1 MSHVRKIA
9 SLALIALLG
18 SSLSGCLAMA
28 VGGAA
33 VGAAGAAVGVTGAAV
48 GATAHGVGAVVGAA
62 TGGGKSRDR

>member
-1 MSHVRKIA
+1 MPHTRKIA
-9 SLALIALLG
+9 TLALIALMG
-18 SSLSGCLAMA
+18 VGLSGCLAMA